1 MTKQK
6 TTLLNKGDAVQI
18 VDSFLSAT
26 KSNTT
31 LRTSQFQKYEKFV
44 DDGNQWNTNE
54 LPTGDDPKLTF
65 NKSEDYIG
73 IYLAKLFPKNTET
86 GALEVGAK
94 VIEKDAIK
102 KETYEKEI
110 FDVYTENELPSILL
124 EQGKNFLQGGDGCF
138 YYPKDPLTNSTKIIS
153 LDPTTVY
160 LGWNGA
166 TLEQFAFEDE
176 ISLNEAE
183 LDTNNN
189 WIITAI
195 KDFFN
200 INKTTLDRFKKVKR
214 ITYWDNQFQIIKIDK
229 HCEVRVNTEGFIP
242 FSWIPNNP
250 KTHQHEGRSEV
261 KGIYSLDQEVSYRT
275 SDFGKRVKDN
285 TDALLAIY
293 SDLEGSKIKREEVR
307 DGILMLAKGDSA
319 EFLKLDE
326 NKEVLEYTTE
336 LHDRMDRKMA
346 VNDAVNGQIK
356 SNVSS
361 LAMLYYFSPLL
372 DRIGLKRVHWDAAFR
387 ELNQAILTYKFG
399 KGKYRTTPVYA
410 PIMTVDQESKV
421 KNTILMLDN
430 HLITYQE
437 AIDTLRGGE
446 NSVTAFEN
454 IKKEFQEL
462 AKIDGFLKIKKDV
475 AIAPVV

>member
-1 MTKQK
+1 MTEQK
-6 TTLLNKGDAVQI
+6 TTLLKQGDAVQI
-18 VDSFLSAT
+18 VDSFLSAS

-31 LRTSQFQKYEKFV
+31 LRTSQFVKYENFV
-44 DDGNQWNTNE
+44 DNGDQWNE
-54 LPTGDDPKLTF
+54 DALPQGDDPKLTF
-65 NKSEDYIG
+65 NKSEDYIN
-73 IYLAKLFPKNTET
+73 IYLAKLFPKNPET

-94 VIEKDAIK
+94 SLEKDPTL
-102 KETYEKEI
+102 KEAYEKEI
-110 FDVYTENELPSILL
+110 FEVYTENELSSILL
-124 EQGKNFLQGGDGCF
+124 EQGKNFLQGGDACL

-176 ISLNEAE
+176 ISLSEAE
-183 LDTNNN
+183 LDTHNS

-200 INKTTLDRFKKVKR
+200 INKTTIDRFKKVKR
-214 ITYWDNQFQIIKIDK
+214 ITYWDNQFQIIKIGK
-229 HCEVRVNTEGFIP
+229 HCEVRTNTDGFIP
-242 FSWIPNNP
+242 VSWITNNP

-275 SDFGKRVKDN
+275 SDFGKRVKEN

-293 SDLEGSKIKREEVR
+293 SDLDSSNIKREEVR
-307 DGILMLAKGDSA
+307 DGILALAKGDNA

-372 DRIGLKRVHWDAAFR
+372 DRIGLKRVHWDVGFR
-387 ELNQAILTYKFG
+387 ELNRAILTYKFG
-399 KGKYRTTPVYA
+399 KKKYNTSPVYA

-421 KNTILMLDN
+421 KNTIMLLQN

-437 AIDTLRGGE
+437 ALDSLRGGE

-462 AKIDGFLKIKKDV
+462 ANIEGFLNIKKEEQGIV
-475 AIAPVV
+475 L

>member
-1 MTKQK
+1 MTNRP
-6 TTLLNKGDAVQI
+6 TTLQQGDAIQI
-18 VDSFLSAT
+18 VDSFLSIA
-26 KSNTT
+26 KSMTT
-31 LRTSQFQKYEKFV
+31 VRTSQFMKYEAFV
-44 DDGNQWNTNE
+44 DNGDQWDSDA
-54 LPTGDDPKLTF
+54 LPAGDDPKLTF
-65 NKSEDYIG
+65 NKSEDYVG
-73 IYLAKLFPKNTET
+73 IYLAKLFPKNPET

-94 VIEKDAIK
+94 SLEKDAAK
-102 KETYEKEI
+102 KEAYEKEI
-110 FDVYTENELPSILL
+110 LDVYTNSELPSILL
-124 EQGKNFLQGGDGCF
+124 EQGKNFLQGGDGCLYF
-138 YYPKDPLTNSTKIIS
+138 PKDPLTNSAVIIS

-160 LGWNGA
+160 LGWNGNK
-166 TLEQFAFEDE
+166 LEQFAFEDE
-176 ISLNEAE
+176 ISLSEAE
-183 LDTNNN
+183 LDTKNN
-189 WIITAI
+189 WIVNAI
-195 KDFFN
+195 KEFFH

-229 HCEVRVNTEGFIP
+229 HCEIRENTDGFIP
-242 FSWIPNNP
+242 FAWIPNNP

-275 SDFGKRVKDN
+275 SDFGKRVKEN
-285 TDALLAIY
+285 TKALLAVY
-293 SDLEGSKIKREEVR
+293 SDLDSSKLERDTVR
-307 DGILMLAKGDSA
+307 DGILALAKGDNA

-326 NKEVLEYTTE
+326 NKEVLEYTKE

-387 ELNQAILTYKFG
+387 EMNQAILTYKFG
-399 KGKYRTTPVYA
+399 KKKYHTTPVYA

-421 KNTILMLDN
+421 KNTIMLLEN

-437 AIDTLRGGE
+437 ALDSLRGGE

-462 AKIDGFLKIKKDV
+462 AQIDGFLNIKKQEQGIV
-475 AIAPVV
+475 L